1 MSFVTSTPEAL
12 LGATTDLAGIGSA
25 LNAANAAAAA
35 PTTTVLAAA
44 ADEVSAGIAALFG
57 SHGAAYQAVS
67 AQAESFHRWFSQAL
81 SAAAGSY
88 ASAEAANVQQ
98 ILTSALTGGWA
109 PAAAQPPNLG
119 QELLDLVNAP
129 TQTLFNRPLIG
140 NGANGAPGT
149 GAPGGPGGYLFG
161 NGGAGGSGA
170 PGMPGGNGGDAGL
183 FGAGG
188 TGGTGGPQNPGGG
201 PRGGRGGSGGRGG
214 VFCAPA
220 APGGGGG
227 GGGGAAGR
235 GDTPREIVP
244 AHVLSS
250 VPFLFKKKR

>member
-170 PGMPGGNGGDAGL
+170 AWDSGGAR
-183 FGAGG
+183 
-188 TGGTGGPQNPGGG
+188 GGG
-201 PRGGRGGSGGRGG
+201 RAGRARGGRGGRGGRTT
-214 VFCAPA
+214 PE
-220 APGGGGG
+220 GGGGG
-227 GGGGAAGR
+227 GGGGGGRRGR
-235 GDTPREIVP
+235 GGERGGRVRQT
-244 AHVLSS
+244 H
-250 VPFLFKKKR
+250 KKKQSR

>member
-188 TGGTGGPQNPGGG
+188 TGGTGGPNTTVGGTGGAGGNGGFGGMLYGPGGA
-201 PRGGRGGSGGRGG
+201 GG
-214 VFCAPA
+214 V
-220 APGGGGG
+220 
-227 GGGGAAGR
+227 GGGAGATGSAG
-235 GDTPREIVP
+235 G
-244 AHVLSS
+244 AGGAGGLGG
-250 VPFLFKKKR
+250 LF

>member
-129 TQTLFNRPLIG
+129 PQTLFNRPLIG

-201 PRGGRGGSGGRGG
+201 PRGGGGGRGG
-214 VFCAPA
+214 GRGVCGRPRG
-220 APGGGGG
+220 PGGGGG
-227 GGGGAAGR
+227 GGGAG
-235 GDTPREIVP
+235 GGGGEKPQPPPPKSHQVS
-244 AHVLSS
+244 A
-250 VPFLFKKKR
+250 FFF